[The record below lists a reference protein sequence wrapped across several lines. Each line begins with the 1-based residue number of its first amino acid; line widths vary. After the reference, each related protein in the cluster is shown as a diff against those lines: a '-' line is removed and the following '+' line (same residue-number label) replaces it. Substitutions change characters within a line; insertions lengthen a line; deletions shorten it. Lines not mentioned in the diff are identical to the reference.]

1 MGPECNAEPF
11 ENPVS
16 SMRIAHPGIKYTEL
30 LAEVYLFERWP
41 FDLLPIIMLALLE
54 FGQLKYKEVSN
65 LSYETEALPIPSN
78 KREDVASGPQANPP
92 RFDQISKFERAREK
106 PVQDPVF

>member
-1 MGPECNAEPF
+1 
-11 ENPVS
+11 
-16 SMRIAHPGIKYTEL
+16 
-30 LAEVYLFERWP
+30 
-41 FDLLPIIMLALLE
+41 MLALLE